1 MFTREKFPAPLE
13 VDREI
18 YIFNKR
24 TLAYQIAVPDPC
36 RGRQG
41 DIRYFLT
48 VLSRVLVQVR
58 LRPLARQIGIYTNLT
73 TQILNFTQASFRP
86 LARLIGSYTK
96 KIGLGYLKRRQF
108 PAPLEV
114 NKQLYKKPASKIV
127 PFQPRNDKFPAPLE
141 VDRQLYTLQRQLR
154 ICKMR
159 CFRPLSRQMG
169 IYTQSF
175 GNSQCKRQLVSGPSR
190 GRQVTIP
197 KTTTSKFA
205 GIQFP
210 APREVDRQLYKKRK

>member
-1 MFTREKFPAPLE
+1 MFTREKFPAPLK

-141 VDRQLYTLQRQLR
+141 VDRYLYEILSKIWYYGTL
-154 ICKMR
+154 
-159 CFRPLSRQMG
+159 
-169 IYTQSF
+169 
-175 GNSQCKRQLVSGPSR
+175 
-190 GRQVTIP
+190 
-197 KTTTSKFA
+197 
-205 GIQFP
+205 FP
-210 APREVDRQLYKKRK
+210 APREVDRELYSY

>member
-58 LRPLARQIGIYTNLT
+58 LRPLARQIG
-73 TQILNFTQASFRP
+73 
-86 LARLIGSYTK
+86 SYTGQYEWLK
-96 KIGLGYLKRRQF
+96 KNLEKHVSGPSRRYIGRYIDRSIGG
-108 PAPLEV
+108 A
-114 NKQLYKKPASKIV
+114 YKYAYE
-127 PFQPRNDKFPAPLE
+127 FPAPLE

-190 GRQVTIP
+190 GRQV
-197 KTTTSKFA
+197 S
-205 GIQFP
+205 IQS
-210 APREVDRQLYKKRK
+210 

>member
-86 LARLIGSYTK
+86 LARQIGSYTGQYEWLK
-96 KIGLGYLKRRQF
+96 KNLEKHVSGPSRRYIGRYIDRSIGG
-108 PAPLEV
+108 A
-114 NKQLYKKPASKIV
+114 YKYAYE
-127 PFQPRNDKFPAPLE
+127 FPAPLE
-141 VDRQLYTLQRQLR
+141 VDRQLYLSTLKL
-154 ICKMR
+154 
-159 CFRPLSRQMG
+159 L
-169 IYTQSF
+169 
-175 GNSQCKRQLVSGPSR
+175 
-190 GRQVTIP
+190 
-197 KTTTSKFA
+197 
-205 GIQFP
+205 
-210 APREVDRQLYKKRK
+210 